1 MTKNKTTIRDK
12 NIAVA
17 TSEIKTK
24 DWSTLK
30 VPSTPSKVW
39 RMDVGSGFCLHILNV
54 IYIDVGDDGIVH
66 FPKICNCWIVWDK
79 RAIPSKSVSKLPRE
93 KKASHFSYVRFSFM

>member
-17 TSEIKTK
+17 TSDIKTK

-30 VPSTPSKVW
+30 VPSTPSKV
-39 RMDVGSGFCLHILNV
+39 
-54 IYIDVGDDGIVH
+54 
-66 FPKICNCWIVWDK
+66 
-79 RAIPSKSVSKLPRE
+79 
-93 KKASHFSYVRFSFM
+93 